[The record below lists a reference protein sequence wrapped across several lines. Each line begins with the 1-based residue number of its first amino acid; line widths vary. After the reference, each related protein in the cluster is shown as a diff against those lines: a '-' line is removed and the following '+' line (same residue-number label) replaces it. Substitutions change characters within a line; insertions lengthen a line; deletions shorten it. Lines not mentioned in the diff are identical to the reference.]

1 MYIFNNNIKSRRHT
15 TTRGQ
20 RPTTDPADDERV
32 LSPFS
37 PVYLH
42 NIIIIIIDDESL
54 PLPPTPG
61 RGGDVMRVWT
71 ARRSRAEILYVIL
84 RTLYTDWRTGRRR
97 MDDKDA
103 ARFSGRC
110 KDGHTRPGRAHCV
123 CVCVTAGGGT
133 GGGGFIGEAAVAAAV
148 TRESGT

>member
-1 MYIFNNNIKSRRHT
+1 
-15 TTRGQ
+15 
-20 RPTTDPADDERV
+20 
-32 LSPFS
+32 
-37 PVYLH
+37 
-42 NIIIIIIDDESL
+42 
-54 PLPPTPG
+54 
-61 RGGDVMRVWT
+61 
-71 ARRSRAEILYVIL
+71 
-84 RTLYTDWRTGRRR
+84 

>member
-1 MYIFNNNIKSRRHT
+1 MLYYAHYIRI
-15 TTRGQ
+15 G
-20 RPTTDPADDERV
+20 
-32 LSPFS
+32 
-37 PVYLH
+37 
-42 NIIIIIIDDESL
+42 
-54 PLPPTPG
+54 
-61 RGGDVMRVWT
+61 
-71 ARRSRAEILYVIL
+71 
-84 RTLYTDWRTGRRR
+84 RTGRRR